1 MYPPIYAT
9 CAADTGVATL
19 LTDTD
24 GRLRLFPFGEA
35 PQHFS
40 RPYAVWQIVYGGPDN
55 SLSCIPNTDLFGVQI
70 DVYGPTADDVHAAAQ
85 VIRAALEAT
94 MQALVVR
101 YNGQSKEPG
110 AGNTRVYR
118 YSFDIEWRCYRVSTT
133 ST

>member
-1 MYPPIYAT
+1 MHPPIYAV
-9 CAADTGVATL
+9 CAADTTVATL

-35 PQHFS
+35 PQHYA
-40 RPYAVWQIVYGGPDN
+40 RPYAVHQIVYGGPDN

-70 DVYGPTADDVHAAAQ
+70 DVYGPTADDVHTVAGAL
-85 VIRAALEAT
+85 RDALEAT

-101 YNGQSKEPG
+101 YNGETKESG

-118 YSFDIEWRCYRVSTT
+118 YSFDVEWRVYRA
-133 ST
+133 